1 MNLRE
6 ALAAAAARLSGGEH
20 LRATAR
26 SDAELLLLHTLH
38 LTRAQLF
45 AHPTRELAPQEQ
57 SLYQQ
62 TISRRLRHEPIQYI
76 TGHQEFYGT
85 WEMIRNGAGARDASG
100 GVAILAVG
108 TMVLPSVAAA
118 DKLAEEGINATVVN
132 CRFIKPHDE
141 KMLKALVA
149 DNRYLLV
156 VEEGTVVNGFGA
168 YMAAVVSQMDPA
180 VTVYAHGVP
189 DQFIEQAPRARQLAS
204 TGLDAAGIAARVK
217 LLRQSGT
224 RGARLRAG

>member
-1 MNLRE
+1 MDRAGLVGEDGPTHMGLYDIAYMLAVPEMTVTAPKNGTEMLALLRS
-6 ALAAAAARLSGGEH
+6 AA
-20 LRATAR
+20 
-26 SDAELLLLHTLH
+26 LHT
-38 LTRAQLF
+38 TGPFSIRYPRDAS
-45 AHPTRELAPQEQ
+45 PDIVPP
-57 SLYQQ
+57 
-62 TISRRLRHEPIQYI
+62 ISEIEAVP
-76 TGHQEFYGT
+76 YGT
-85 WEMIRNGAGARDASG
+85 WEMMRTGAGARDASG

-118 DKLAEEGINATVVN
+118 EKLAEEGINATVVN

-141 KMLKALVA
+141 EMLKALVA

-168 YMAAVVSQMDPA
+168 HMAAVVSQMDPA
-180 VTVYAHGVP
+180 VTVHAHGVP